1 MAKSMKVP
9 VLVIESIQETEILL
23 EGLKLLQN
31 DLISE
36 SGSHKKFLT
45 GNLIDEISK
54 INKTI
59 RMTNKN

>member
-23 EGLKLLQN
+23 EGLKLVP
-31 DLISE
+31 SE
-36 SGSHKKFLT
+36 GGSHKKFLT
-45 GNLIDEISK
+45 GNLIDEITK
-54 INKTI
+54 INSTL